1 MKRSAKTGL
10 LEIGG
15 MFGDYC
21 VVRLLGKGS
30 MGEVYLLRDKD
41 GNQYAAKIMCPPD
54 DSGNDGWITRF
65 TREARFAM
73 TVQHKNLVAVHKVGK
88 DEATGFCY
96 IIMDYVPGGTLSE
109 RLEKNGRFSIREAVD
124 ITVQIASVLEV
135 AHSVGVVHRDIKPD
149 NILFDSDGSVKL
161 SDLGVAKFRDTGTVM
176 VTTAE
181 MIIGTPAYMAPEQM
195 LNSHNVDA
203 RADIY
208 SLGLVLYE
216 MLSGT
221 RPHANSTVVELLT
234 KAIKNEE
241 LPDIRTLRPEI
252 SIALSQVIA
261 MMVATKPEERVA
273 TAMDVVKMLYEA
285 NSDRL
290 ILRKSSCPAGKSSA
304 VRHRWWVWG
313 GIVAGMAACA
323 VVAWLVLPQ
332 MHKGTSQPA
341 HVENAGN
348 GQQSEDCRDV
358 SGDSQVVPTDNG
370 NAVQT
375 GNISDERLG
384 KLPVEAMPKEGLMT
398 AYDYNDGAA
407 VNFGYGR
414 AVVRRSDVSYQDGV
428 AVFNGKYQFQGGED
442 IVLPDFNYDHFAVA
456 FSFKP
461 ETANEMFRIGEDA
474 SGMLMIDLNSWNGD
488 HLSVRFSDPRVE
500 RVDSP
505 VTLKEWNWIVC
516 SVDVSRRLA
525 MVSVNG
531 QPPAERLLPAD
542 FYWRLP
548 SDKIVG
554 DSFRRLHF
562 GNANRG
568 IRYTGAI
575 DDLYIYDRALTQK
588 EIVNVSRRIQCNDRA
603 SPSVS
608 SGAGLEFSKPKLVSG
623 KWVLTRM
630 PEISQYWNATISMG
644 DITLGVRIDAKGV
657 VVPSIGQ
664 LDYENIDL
672 SLPVVDAAGV
682 QAHIYAIGSEHG
694 GVYCAGRSSVRTIKL
709 PTTLRELRAY
719 AISGCLHLKE
729 ISLPESLERIGDHA
743 FYSCIMLESISIP
756 ENVREIGSGSFG
768 ACGCLAK
775 VDIRCKNVTIAGDA
789 FSGKTPVGEKMSK
802 TSWTTGP
809 TVIAVKGAAEFE
821 YAKYGRMNQ
830 SLLSVGYGD
839 IRFGMSCGDI
849 GGWGGTRMRR
859 YESLGEIDLS
869 FHKVGPG
876 LLAGLRL
883 KWRKKVDSEGYIGD
897 AEKALD
903 TLISILNDKLGGT
916 INSPKLLPISDWPT
930 FGDRGVYYANYDRI
944 QPIGTSMTE
953 LNGYMVKISMYG
965 GSKDKNVAVIIE
977 IVDSYMFKAW
987 GVSVPEGIDVR
998 KDAQKPTSPS
1008 NKTSWRIDSG
1018 REDRPVRTNNATISA
1033 SQTDI
1038 SGGQQ
1043 GLNVAAM
1050 DISEFLVEGGI
1061 LKGFAKP
1068 ATNEVVVIPAGAG
1081 IKSVCIDGLTSNMKM
1096 KVLVLPEGVEQID
1109 RASGGYRPGTSLE
1122 AVKIPASLTTIRP
1135 TGFDA
1140 NWRHLN
1146 SIEVAQGSPYR
1157 MQDFC
1162 LIDTRD
1168 SSVVFAL
1175 PGKERI
1181 VVPSGTKRI
1190 ADWAF
1195 DDNDVREV
1203 VISEGVEKIGRGAF
1217 KGCRSMKK
1225 LIIPASVGKIG
1236 NEFLSGCGRLDD
1248 VVVAEANP
1256 YYCSRDGFF
1265 MDKLTRTLVRAFGS
1279 PRKVDVPADIRVI
1292 GAGAFSF
1299 MDSIVSLTVPDAVER
1314 IEEDA
1319 FAYCENLLELRLP
1332 DRLEYCDSHLISG
1345 CSSLKSVKF
1354 PVGLSHLAGN
1364 CAIGR
1369 CSSLREIV
1377 LPEGLLTIGAGGLG
1391 AIWKCDNLERI
1402 YIPASVATITSGGS
1416 FMDNPSLTCFEVSPD
1431 NPKFCAYEGVLFDK
1445 DMTRLIRCPDA
1456 KKGVFC
1462 VPASVKS
1469 IDYCAFSGC
1478 NNLSEIQLPE
1488 GIGVVNKWAF
1498 RGCSAKTNFVSSAS
1512 QKTFEKVNAR
1522 RAEVQE

>member
-96 IIMDYVPGGTLSE
+96 IIMDYVPGGTLSK

-304 VRHRWWVWG
+304 VRHRWWVRG
-313 GIVAGMAACA
+313 GIVAGIAACA
-323 VVAWLVLPQ
+323 VVAWLVFLQ
-332 MHKGTSQPA
+332 MHKETSPSDRA
-341 HVENAGN
+341 ENSGN
-348 GQQSEDCRDV
+348 GQQNEDGRDV
-358 SGDSQVVPTDNG
+358 
-370 NAVQT
+370 
-375 GNISDERLG
+375 
-384 KLPVEAMPKEGLMT
+384 
-398 AYDYNDGAA
+398 
-407 VNFGYGR
+407 
-414 AVVRRSDVSYQDGV
+414 
-428 AVFNGKYQFQGGED
+428 
-442 IVLPDFNYDHFAVA
+442 
-456 FSFKP
+456 
-461 ETANEMFRIGEDA
+461 
-474 SGMLMIDLNSWNGD
+474 
-488 HLSVRFSDPRVE
+488 FSDQR
-500 RVDSP
+500 
-505 VTLKEWNWIVC
+505 
-516 SVDVSRRLA
+516 
-525 MVSVNG
+525 
-531 QPPAERLLPAD
+531 
-542 FYWRLP
+542 
-548 SDKIVG
+548 
-554 DSFRRLHF
+554 
-562 GNANRG
+562 
-568 IRYTGAI
+568 
-575 DDLYIYDRALTQK
+575 
-588 EIVNVSRRIQCNDRA
+588 
-603 SPSVS
+603 
-608 SGAGLEFSKPKLVSG
+608 
-623 KWVLTRM
+623 
-630 PEISQYWNATISMG
+630 
-644 DITLGVRIDAKGV
+644 
-657 VVPSIGQ
+657 
-664 LDYENIDL
+664 
-672 SLPVVDAAGV
+672 
-682 QAHIYAIGSEHG
+682 
-694 GVYCAGRSSVRTIKL
+694 
-709 PTTLRELRAY
+709 
-719 AISGCLHLKE
+719 
-729 ISLPESLERIGDHA
+729 
-743 FYSCIMLESISIP
+743 
-756 ENVREIGSGSFG
+756 
-768 ACGCLAK
+768 
-775 VDIRCKNVTIAGDA
+775 
-789 FSGKTPVGEKMSK
+789 
-802 TSWTTGP
+802 
-809 TVIAVKGAAEFE
+809 
-821 YAKYGRMNQ
+821 
-830 SLLSVGYGD
+830 
-839 IRFGMSCGDI
+839 
-849 GGWGGTRMRR
+849 
-859 YESLGEIDLS
+859 
-869 FHKVGPG
+869 
-876 LLAGLRL
+876 
-883 KWRKKVDSEGYIGD
+883 
-897 AEKALD
+897 
-903 TLISILNDKLGGT
+903 
-916 INSPKLLPISDWPT
+916 
-930 FGDRGVYYANYDRI
+930 
-944 QPIGTSMTE
+944 
-953 LNGYMVKISMYG
+953 
-965 GSKDKNVAVIIE
+965 
-977 IVDSYMFKAW
+977 
-987 GVSVPEGIDVR
+987 
-998 KDAQKPTSPS
+998 
-1008 NKTSWRIDSG
+1008 
-1018 REDRPVRTNNATISA
+1018 
-1033 SQTDI
+1033 
-1038 SGGQQ
+1038 

-1050 DISEFLVEGGI
+1050 DISEFLVEGSV
-1061 LKGFAKP
+1061 LKGFAKS
-1068 ATNEVVVIPAGAG
+1068 ATNEVVVIPPGAG
-1081 IKSVCIDGLTSNMKM
+1081 IKTVCIDGLTSNMRM
-1096 KVLVLPEGVEQID
+1096 KVLVLPEGVERIG
-1109 RASGGYRPGTSLE
+1109 RVSGGYRPGTSLE
-1122 AVKIPASLTTIRP
+1122 TVRLPASLTAIRP

-1175 PGKERI
+1175 PGKDRI
-1181 VVPSGTKRI
+1181 VVPPGIKRI

-1195 DDNDVREV
+1195 DYNDVREV
-1203 VISEGVEKIGRGAF
+1203 VISEGVEEIGRGAF
-1217 KGCRSMKK
+1217 KGCRSMTK
-1225 LIIPASVGKIG
+1225 LSIPASVDKIG
-1236 NEFLSGCGRLDD
+1236 KEFLSGCGRLND
-1248 VVVAEANP
+1248 VMVAEANP
-1256 YYCSRDGFF
+1256 YYCTRDVFLI
-1265 MDKLTRTLVRAFGS
+1265 DKLTKTLVRAFGT

-1299 MDSIVSLTVPDAVER
+1299 MDSIVSLTVPDTVER

-1319 FAYCENLLELRLP
+1319 FDYCKNLLELRLP
-1332 DRLEYCDSHLISG
+1332 NRLEYCSSHLISG
-1345 CSSLKSVKF
+1345 CASLKSMKF

-1364 CAIGR
+1364 YAIGG
-1369 CSSLREIV
+1369 CGSLKEII

-1391 AIWKCDNLERI
+1391 AICECKRLERI
-1402 YIPASVATITSGGS
+1402 FIPASVTTIVSGSS